1 MCLKLAYRHPASLW
15 GLSTKAPT
23 SVPSLCLI
31 FSLSL
36 SFFHS
41 LTLHEHV
48 CAFVFSSQFGELFSS
63 LNYSRSW
70 TSSRIQEECSVV
82 FHCPR
87 DRFNLPHHSRPSHWE
102 YVQQLTTSS
111 LPSSSPDTH
120 RSPGSVSRKQ
130 RLGPEIKAIL
140 ESKAAWLWKSI
151 ILFCHGNDSCQAARR
166 RKVEFFTQMLCASL
180 DVLRLTLRCFWSPSQ
195 SA

>member
-1 MCLKLAYRHPASLW
+1 MRFKLAYRHPASLR

-31 FSLSL
+31 FSLSFAHSLCTSMCVHLFSALSLESHSAPWIIAEAEHLPGFRRNARL
-36 SFFHS
+36 SFIVLGIVSTCHITQDPHTGNTCNNWPLLHCLPLH
-41 LTLHEHV
+41 LTHTGDRAL
-48 CAFVFSSQFGELFSS
+48 CLI
-63 LNYSRSW
+63 SRG
-70 TSSRIQEECSVV
+70 C
-82 FHCPR
+82 
-87 DRFNLPHHSRPSHWE
+87 
-102 YVQQLTTSS
+102 
-111 LPSSSPDTH
+111 
-120 RSPGSVSRKQ
+120 
-130 RLGPEIKAIL
+130 GPEIKAIL

-151 ILFCHGNDSCQAARR
+151 ILFCHGNGSCQAPRR